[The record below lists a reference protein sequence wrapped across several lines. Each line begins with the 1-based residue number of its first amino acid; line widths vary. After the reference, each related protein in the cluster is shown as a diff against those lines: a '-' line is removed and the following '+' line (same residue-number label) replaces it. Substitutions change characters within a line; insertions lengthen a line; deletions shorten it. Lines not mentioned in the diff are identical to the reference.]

1 MHRHLVSSYAAVKA
15 VELHTGRPTGFDD
28 PNIDPSVKGS
38 DWDTVMDLTLRLA
51 GLEESAQ
58 VALQEQAEE
67 RARRILG
74 ENWRGVEAVAEALLR
89 HRSLDN
95 THLSRILEEANCPRG
110 ELVYEYEVNKLV
122 DRKYELENR
131 YNALI
136 KEERKDEA
144 QRVGEELARVES
156 EIKNLARSAEGYD
169 E

>member
-1 MHRHLVSSYAAVKA
+1 VKA

-67 RARRILG
+67 RARRILR
-74 ENWRGVEAVAEALLR
+74 ETWRGVEAVAEALLR
-89 HRSLDN
+89 HRSLDSA
-95 THLSRILEEANCPRG
+95 HLSRILEEANSPRG
-110 ELVYEYEVNKLV
+110 ELVYEYELNKLV